1 MRALVLFLFSVLFS
15 WLAFG
20 QTSGSNLFSSSRIH
34 GFTITSESLD
44 RDLEN
49 DTVTLIGTV
58 RIIYQNQYFEGDHA
72 FIDFKKKQATFTGK
86 VKIQTPHYMIG
97 GEKITLDY
105 EANQGIIYVGYVQSN
120 NIRFQGDVIEKMSDT
135 EFYVSNAD
143 YTTCS
148 NCPATWS
155 FEGNRIRAEL
165 GGYAYIK
172 SSFLR
177 VNDVPVFWLPYLVV
191 PLKSERQSGL
201 LTPEFGYV
209 NNRQLFLSQDFFW
222 AISRSQDATFTLKNY
237 EHGGLKP
244 MTEYRYVLNEDSF
257 GQIKGSHI
265 RDTLFAG
272 DVRYNAFLPESERNT
287 LYNRWAVKSY
297 NQYSW
302 DRQNKLQLNLNL
314 VSDLQYPKDFS
325 EEFKNYSDAALE
337 NRLTYSHF
345 FEHSLM
351 SLDSSYYT
359 NLLQANPLAS
369 NRSSVHRLPEIRFDS
384 TFKKFDNTPFY
395 YKVESS
401 WTNFYRGKGY
411 DDISTY
417 IDANNQVQNY
427 VSNTKNDPACE
438 KNIDPTSNSNCD
450 LLEDGVY
457 NPDTD
462 ILRTGKRL
470 MFKGSLQTETYGI
483 ADVMNLTP
491 NLSYNE
497 AHYLFDIENDRSA
510 ERRYVQ
516 LDVNTRTKFYK
527 IYNNSQTT
535 SGFRYKNEVIPE
547 IQYSWVP
554 WMEEARHPFFGNTA
568 DVNSVYSAQTNLS
581 DNSVNSQ
588 GGVLFDYQDRVYD
601 RHIIKF
607 SLLDRLV
614 RKKVTDNVYKTLMS
628 FRLTQ
633 SYDLYQSQYGVKKD
647 QPLSDLSGTL
657 TLDLDQIQSYTQVNY
672 FPYLSATNTTTSLS
686 YLNEQQQY
694 FKIGWASKRTEDPK
708 QDDFSFAIGFV
719 SSYVNVLTGFVFDAS
734 EGRDSNSRLKKLSL
748 ITQLKPPGEC
758 WAVNFYRDQK
768 VGSEAEWHVRFDF
781 SFDGKPTKVIPPAEL
796 NIN

>member
-1 MRALVLFLFSVLFS
+1 MRLFFGFLFYLFLSQTVS
-15 WLAFG
+15 G
-20 QTSGSNLFSSSRIH
+20 QTSGSIFFSSSRIQ

-49 DTVTLIGTV
+49 DTVTLTGNV
-58 RIIYQNQYFEGDHA
+58 KIIYQNQYFEGENA
-72 FIDFKKKQATFTGK
+72 FIDFRRKQATFTGK
-86 VKIQTPHYMIG
+86 VKIQTPSYLIG

-120 NIRFQGDVIEKMSDT
+120 NIRFQGDLIEKMSDT

-148 NCPATWS
+148 NCPSTWS
-155 FEGNRIRAEL
+155 FEGSRIRAEL

-191 PLKSERQSGL
+191 PLKSERQSGM

-244 MTEYRYVLNEDSF
+244 MVEYRYVIKEDSF
-257 GQIKGSHI
+257 GQVKTSHI
-265 RDTLFAG
+265 RDTVFSG
-272 DVRYNAFLPESERNT
+272 DERYNAFQPDGAKNRLF
-287 LYNRWAVKSY
+287 NRWSVKSY
-297 NQYSW
+297 NQYSL
-302 DRQNKLQLNLNL
+302 DKENKFQLNLNL

-325 EEFKNYSDAALE
+325 EEFKNYSDPSLE

-345 FEHSLM
+345 FEHSLI
-351 SLDSSYYT
+351 SVDSSYYT
-359 NLLQANPLAS
+359 NLLQGNPLANNS
-369 NRSSVHRLPEIRFDS
+369 SSVHRMPEIRFDS
-384 TFKKFDNTPFY
+384 TYQKFDDSPFY

-401 WTNFYRGKGY
+401 WTRFSRGKAY

-417 IDANNQVQNY
+417 VNANNEAQNY
-427 VSNTKNDPACE
+427 VSNTKNDPSCE
-438 KNIDPTSNSNCD
+438 KNIDPTNPNCQ
-450 LLEDGVY
+450 LAEDGVY
-457 NPDTD
+457 NPEKD
-462 ILRTGKRL
+462 ILRTGKRFL
-470 MFKGSLQTETYGI
+470 FKSSIRTETYGVS
-483 ADVMNLTP
+483 DFMNFTP
-491 NLSYNE
+491 TLSYNE
-497 AHYLFDIENDRSA
+497 AHYLFDIDQDRSA
-510 ERRYVQ
+510 ERRYLQ
-516 LDVNTRTKFYK
+516 LDLNTRTKFYK
-527 IYNNSQTT
+527 IYDQNQSTT
-535 SGFRYKNEVIPE
+535 GFKYKNEIIPE

-554 WMEEARHPFFGNTA
+554 WMQDAKHSFFGNTTDPDA
-568 DVNSVYSAQTNLS
+568 SYSAQTNLS
-581 DNSVNSQ
+581 DNSVNTP

-614 RKKVTDNVYKTLMS
+614 RKKVKDNLYKTLMS

-633 SYDLYQSQYGVKKD
+633 SYDLYQSEHGLKKD

-657 TLDLDQIQSYTQVNY
+657 TLDLDQVQSYTQVNY
-672 FPYLSATNTTTSLS
+672 YPYLSATDTTTSLS
-686 YLNEQQQY
+686 YLNEKQQY
-694 FKIGWASKRTEDPK
+694 FKIGWASKRTADPK

-719 SSYVNVLTGFVFDAS
+719 SSYVNVLTGVVFDAS
-734 EGRDSNSRLKKLSL
+734 EGRDSNSRLKKISL

-768 VGSEAEWHVRFDF
+768 VGSEAEWHVNFDF

>member
-1 MRALVLFLFSVLFS
+1 MRALFFALFCLVLSRTSL
-15 WLAFG
+15 G
-20 QTSGSNLFSSSRIH
+20 QTSGSTFFSSSRIQ

-49 DTVTLIGTV
+49 DTVTLSGSV
-58 RIIYQNQYFEGDHA
+58 KIIYQNQYFEGDHA
-72 FIDFKKKQATFTGK
+72 FIDFKRKQATFTGK
-86 VKIQTPHYMIG
+86 VKIQTPNYMIG

-120 NIRFQGDVIEKMSDT
+120 NVRFQGDLIEKMSDT

-155 FEGNRIRAEL
+155 FEGSQIRAEL

-191 PLKSERQSGL
+191 PLKSERQSGM

-244 MTEYRYVLNEDSF
+244 MAEYRYVIKEDSF
-257 GQIKGSHI
+257 GQIKSSHI
-265 RDTLFAG
+265 RDTVFAG
-272 DVRYNAFLPESERNT
+272 DDRYNAYLPPEEKNK
-287 LYNRWAVKSY
+287 LYNRWSLKSY
-297 NQYSW
+297 NQYLWNKS
-302 DRQNKLQLNLNL
+302 DKLQLSLNL

-325 EEFKNYSDAALE
+325 EEFKTYSDPSLE
-337 NRLTYSHF
+337 NRLTFSHF
-345 FEHSLM
+345 FEHSLI
-351 SLDSSYYT
+351 SIDSSYYT
-359 NLLQANPLAS
+359 NLLQANPLA
-369 NRSSVHRLPEIRFDS
+369 NNNSSVQRLPEIRFDS
-384 TFKKFDNTPFY
+384 TYQKVDDSPFY
-395 YKVESS
+395 YKIESS
-401 WTNFYRGKGY
+401 WTNFSRGKAY
-411 DDISTY
+411 DDISNY
-417 IDANNQVQNY
+417 VNSNNESQNY
-427 VSNTKNDPACE
+427 VSNSKNNPACE
-438 KNIDPTSNSNCD
+438 KNANPADPDCS

-462 ILRTGKRL
+462 ILRAGKRL
-470 MFKGSLQTETYGI
+470 MFKGSVRTETYGI
-483 ADVMNLTP
+483 SDYMNFTP
-491 NLSYNE
+491 TLSYNE
-497 AHYLFDIENDRSA
+497 AHYLFDIEKDQSTDR
-510 ERRYVQ
+510 RFVQ
-516 LDVNTRTKFYK
+516 LDLNTRTKFYK
-527 IYNNSQTT
+527 IYDQNQSAT
-535 SGFRYKNEVIPE
+535 GFRYKNEVIPE
-547 IQYSWVP
+547 IQYSWIP
-554 WMEEARHPFFGNTA
+554 WIQEAQHPFFGNISDPDA
-568 DVNSVYSAQTNLS
+568 AYSAQTNLS
-581 DNSVNSQ
+581 DNSINSP
-588 GGVLFDYQDRVYD
+588 GGVLFDYEDRIYD

-614 RKKVTDNVYKTLMS
+614 RKKVKDNLYKTLMN

-633 SYDLYQSQYGVKKD
+633 SYDLYQSERGLKKD

-657 TLDLDQIQSYTQVNY
+657 TLDLDQVQSYTQVNY
-672 FPYLSATNTTTSLS
+672 FPYLSATDTATSLS
-686 YLNEQQQY
+686 YLNEHQQY
-694 FKIGWASKRTEDPK
+694 FKIGWASKRTAEPK

-719 SSYVNVLTGFVFDAS
+719 STYVNVLTGFVFDAS

-768 VGSEAEWHVRFDF
+768 VGSNAEWHVRFDF

>member
-1 MRALVLFLFSVLFS
+1 MRVFFAILFYLFFIQS
-15 WLAFG
+15 AQG
-20 QTSGSNLFSSSRIH
+20 QTSGSTLFSSSRIQ

-49 DTVTLIGTV
+49 DTVTLSGNVKIV
-58 RIIYQNQYFEGDHA
+58 YQNQYFEGDNA
-72 FIDFKKKQATFTGK
+72 FIDFKRKQATFTGK
-86 VKIQTPHYMIG
+86 VKIQTPNYMIG

-120 NIRFQGDVIEKMSDT
+120 NVRFQGDLIEKMSDT

-244 MTEYRYVLNEDSF
+244 MVEYRYVIKEDSF

-265 RDTLFAG
+265 RDTVFAG
-272 DVRYNAFLPESERNT
+272 EKRYNRYQPAGEQNR
-287 LYNRWAVKSY
+287 LYNRWSVKSY
-297 NQYSW
+297 DQYSI
-302 DRQNKLQLNLNL
+302 DKANKFQLNLNL

-325 EEFKNYSDAALE
+325 EEFKNYSDPSLE
-337 NRLTYSHF
+337 NRFTYSHF
-345 FEHSLM
+345 FEHSLI
-351 SLDSSYYT
+351 SFDSSYYT
-359 NLLQANPLAS
+359 NLLQGNPVANNS
-369 NRSSVHRLPEIRFDS
+369 SSVHRLPEIRFDS
-384 TFKKFDNTPFY
+384 TYQKFDDSPFY

-401 WTNFYRGKGY
+401 WTNFSRGKAY

-417 IDANNQVQNY
+417 VNANNEAQNY
-427 VSNTKNDPACE
+427 VSNSRNDPACE
-438 KNIDPTSNSNCD
+438 KNADPNCQ
-450 LLEDGVY
+450 LSEDGVY
-457 NPDTD
+457 NPDKD
-462 ILRTGKRL
+462 IIRTGKRFL
-470 MFKGSLQTETYGI
+470 FKGSLRTETFGI
-483 ADVMNLTP
+483 SDFMNLTP
-491 NLSYNE
+491 TLSYNE
-497 AHYLFDIENDRSA
+497 AHYLFDIDQDRSA

-527 IYNNSQTT
+527 IYDQNQST

-554 WMEEARHPFFGNTA
+554 WMQDARHSFFGNENDPDA
-568 DVNSVYSAQTNLS
+568 AYSAQTNLS
-581 DNSVNSQ
+581 DNSVNAR

-614 RKKVTDNVYKTLMS
+614 RKKVKDNVYKTLMS
-628 FRLTQ
+628 FRVTQ
-633 SYDLYQSQYGVKKD
+633 SYDLYQSEHGVKKD

-672 FPYLSATNTTTSLS
+672 YPYLSATDTTTSLS

-694 FKIGWASKRTEDPK
+694 FKIGWASKRTADPK

-734 EGRDSNSRLKKLSL
+734 EGRDSSSRLKKLSL

>member
-1 MRALVLFLFSVLFS
+1 MRTLYLNLLVYFCLSFLAGLS
-15 WLAFG
+15 AFG
-20 QTSGSNLFSSSRIH
+20 QTSGQGLFSSARVQ

-49 DTVTLIGTV
+49 DTITLSGNV
-58 RIIYQNQYFEGDHA
+58 KIIYQNQYFEGDNA
-72 FIDFKKKQATFTGK
+72 FIDFRKKQAVFTGK
-86 VKIQTPHYMIG
+86 VKIQNPVYTIG

-105 EANQGIIYVGYVQSN
+105 ESNQGIIYVGYVQSN
-120 NIRFQGDVIEKMSDT
+120 NIRFQGDMIEKLSDT

-172 SSFLR
+172 SSFLK
-177 VNDVPVFWLPYLVV
+177 VNSVPIFWLPYLVV

-209 NNRQLFLSQDFFW
+209 NNRQLFISQDFFW

-244 MTEYRYVLNEDSF
+244 MVEYRYVVGEDSF
-257 GQIKGSHI
+257 GQIKTSHI
-265 RDTLFAG
+265 RDTVFAG
-272 DVRYNAFLPESERNT
+272 DSRYNAYQPAGEKNRLF
-287 LYNRWAVKSY
+287 NRWAVKSY

-302 DRQNKLQLNLNL
+302 DKSNKMQLNLNL

-337 NRLTYSHF
+337 NRFTLSHF
-345 FEHSLM
+345 FEHSLI
-351 SLDSSYYT
+351 SLDSSYYV
-359 NLLQANPLAS
+359 NMLQGNPIPN

-384 TFKKFDNTPFY
+384 TYQKFDSTPIY
-395 YKVESS
+395 YRMESS
-401 WTNFYRGKGY
+401 WTQFYRGKAY
-411 DDISTY
+411 DDMSIL
-417 IDANNQVQNY
+417 NGQKY
-427 VSNTKNDPACE
+427 VTNSLNDPTCE
-438 KNIDPTSNSNCD
+438 KNGDPNCELVND
-450 LLEDGVY
+450 QAFDPEQ
-457 NPDTD
+457 D
-462 ILRTGKRL
+462 IIRTGKRF
-470 MFKGSLQTETYGI
+470 MFKGALTTETYG
-483 ADVMNLTP
+483 VSEFLNLTP
-491 NLSYNE
+491 TVSYNE
-497 AHYLFDIENDRSA
+497 ARYLFDIDQNRSI

-516 LDVNTRTKFYK
+516 LDLNTRTKFYE
-527 IYNNSQTT
+527 IYNKNEAT
-535 SGFRYKNEVIPE
+535 SGFRYKNEIIPE
-547 IQYSWVP
+547 IQYSWIP
-554 WMEEARHPFFGNTA
+554 WIEEGRHPFFGNTEDIDA
-568 DVNSVYSAQTNLS
+568 NYSAQTIIS
-581 DNSVNSQ
+581 DNSVNSP
-588 GGVLFDYQDRVYD
+588 GGVLFDYDDRVYD

-614 RKKVTDNVYKTLMS
+614 RKRVKDNSYRTLMN

-633 SYDLYQSQYGVKKD
+633 SYDLYQSQHGLKKD

-657 TLDLDQIQSYTQVNY
+657 TLDLDQVQSYTQVNY
-672 FPYLSATNTTTSLS
+672 FPYLSATDTTTSLS
-686 YLNEQQQY
+686 YLNERQQY
-694 FKIGWASKRTEDPK
+694 FKIGWASKRTAEPK

-734 EGRDSNSRLKKLSL
+734 AGRDSNSRLKKFSL

>member
-1 MRALVLFLFSVLFS
+1 MRLILSLFFFLLLALPVQ
-15 WLAFG
+15 A
-20 QTSGSNLFSSSRIH
+20 QTSGSPLFSSSRIQ

-49 DTVTLIGTV
+49 DTVTLTGNVKIV
-58 RIIYQNQYFEGDHA
+58 YQNQYFEGDNA
-72 FIDFKKKQATFTGK
+72 FIDFKRKQATFTGK
-86 VKIQTPHYMIG
+86 VKIQTPNYLIG

-120 NIRFQGDVIEKMSDT
+120 NIRFQGDLIEKMSDT

-148 NCPATWS
+148 NCPSTWS

-191 PLKSERQSGL
+191 PLKSERQSGM

-222 AISRSQDATFTLKNY
+222 AISRSQDATLTLKNY

-244 MTEYRYVLNEDSF
+244 MVEYRYVIKEDSF
-257 GQIKGSHI
+257 GQVKASHI
-265 RDTLFAG
+265 RDTVFSG
-272 DVRYNAFLPESERNT
+272 EERYNDYRPEGEKNR
-287 LYNRWAVKSY
+287 LYNRWSVKSY
-297 NQYSW
+297 SQYSL
-302 DRQNKLQLNLNL
+302 NKENKFQINLNL

-325 EEFKNYSDAALE
+325 EEFKNYSDPSLE
-337 NRLTYSHF
+337 NRFTYSHF
-345 FEHSLM
+345 FEHSLI
-351 SLDSSYYT
+351 SIDSSYYT
-359 NLLQANPLAS
+359 NLLQGNPLAN

-384 TFKKFDNTPFY
+384 TYQKFDDTTFF

-401 WTNFYRGKGY
+401 WTNFSRGKAY

-417 IDANNQVQNY
+417 INSKNEAQNY

-438 KNIDPTSNSNCD
+438 KNVDKANPECD
-450 LLEDGVY
+450 LSEDGVY
-457 NPDTD
+457 NPDRD
-462 ILRTGKRL
+462 IIRTGKRFL
-470 MFKGSLQTETYGI
+470 FKGSLRTETYGI
-483 ADVMNLTP
+483 SDFMNFTP
-491 NLSYNE
+491 TLSYNE
-497 AHYLFDIENDRSA
+497 AHYMFDIEQDRST
-510 ERRYVQ
+510 ERRYIQ
-516 LDVNTRTKFYK
+516 LDLNTRTKFYK
-527 IYNNSQTT
+527 IYDESQST
-535 SGFRYKNEVIPE
+535 SGLKYKNEVIPE

-554 WMEEARHPFFGNTA
+554 WMQDARHPFFGNTT
-568 DVNSVYSAQTNLS
+568 NSDAAYSAQTNLS
-581 DNSVNSQ
+581 DNSLNTP

-614 RKKVTDNVYKTLMS
+614 RKKIKDNAYKTLMS

-633 SYDLYQSQYGVKKD
+633 AYDLYQSEHGLKKD

-672 FPYLSATNTTTSLS
+672 YPYLSATDTTTSLS

-694 FKIGWASKRTEDPK
+694 FKIGWASKRTADPK

-719 SSYVNVLTGFVFDAS
+719 SSYVNVLTGVVFDAS
-734 EGRDSNSRLKKLSL
+734 AGRDSNSRLKKISL